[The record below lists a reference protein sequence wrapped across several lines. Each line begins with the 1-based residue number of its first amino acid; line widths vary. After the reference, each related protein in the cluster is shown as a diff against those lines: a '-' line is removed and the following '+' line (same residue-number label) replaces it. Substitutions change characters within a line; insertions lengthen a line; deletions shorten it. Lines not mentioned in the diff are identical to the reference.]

1 MSGDDLSKAPAAP
14 SSEGAPEST
23 IPTSATASRVFQPV
37 RSELDFP
44 ADEGRILAFW
54 KESQIFERT
63 LRAETRA
70 TGPSKGTFVFY
81 EGPPTANGM
90 PHNGH
95 VLTRAVKDVFPRYKT
110 MLGYDVP
117 RKAGWD
123 THGLPV
129 EVEVEKELRI
139 HGKADIEKYGVEAFI
154 SRCVD
159 SVFRYTDAWE
169 KLTDKIGFWV
179 DLDQAYVTYHK
190 SYVESVWWALSELH
204 KKGLLY
210 RGHRVCWWWPQG
222 GTALSAAEVGW
233 NYKTVDDP
241 SAFVAF
247 PLVDEPDVALCAW
260 TTTPWTLPSN
270 GYAAVRAEFDY
281 VVVDPGEGM
290 KKLIVAAG
298 LREDLAK
305 KLKRDLPVVRTL
317 KGKDLEGKRYRPPFE
332 TYAASLFDR
341 TAKRKDGSEA
351 PLYWRVILADFVTLD
366 AGTGIVHVAPAFGED
381 DFEAHRA
388 ELARDVDPLA
398 VPLLCAVRPDG
409 TFGDEMGDLAGVWV
423 KDADARLLK
432 DLAAR
437 GLLVHEEKYRH
448 DYPFCWRADDDPLLQ
463 LARPAWYIRT
473 TALIDRAIANNQAV
487 NWLPDHIKSGR
498 FGDFLANNVDW
509 ALSRERYWGT
519 PLNVWVCDKNEEHQL
534 APSSVA
540 EIEKLKPGAF
550 DHFHEAKKANPSL
563 NDHLIVHKPWIDAV
577 TFPCS
582 FNDGGSPGKPGS
594 APKPPCGGTMK
605 RVTEVI
611 DAWFDSGSMPFAQWG
626 YPHKEGSKEIFEK
639 AFPADF
645 ISEAID
651 QTRGW
656 FYSLL
661 MISTMVFEEEAQKR
675 LGLATVRPFPHPYK
689 TCVVLGHVCDREG
702 KKESKSK
709 GNYTPPEVI
718 LSRVRM
724 EFAAVD
730 VGATKV
736 ATKGADAA
744 YIAREDFEGLDFSGE
759 SAVVELYRSDREQEK
774 VRFTLHPAKGLPR
787 RIVAMSAEMLE
798 RLGLKPS
805 AGALE
810 VPPNDVPRLP
820 QEERVFIEDPATPA
834 PGADAFRWFFYAS
847 SPSWTNTRHSL
858 TNVRGSQKEFA
869 VKLRNVYSFFVI
881 YASID
886 GFSPA
891 DGNFFAK
898 DTTPAALAKS
908 WGYRPARERSL
919 LDRWMLSELALATRD
934 VRAALDNYLLFD
946 AAARLVDLVDALS
959 NWYVR
964 RSRARFWA
972 PAEAVPFDEA
982 DTVVDPSTDPILGGA
997 SDKRDAYFTL
1007 YEVLVAIAKLIAP
1020 FTPFLAEEMF
1030 QNLVR
1035 GPWPASQPQSVHLTA
1050 YPEPDEGAIDEA
1062 LAVEMRA
1069 VRELVSLGLQVRT
1082 ANKLKVRQPL
1092 SRADVVVSSAA
1103 IREAIQSHA
1112 ALIVDELNV
1121 HEVRFLKPGEEGKA
1135 VRYVLKPNFRAL
1147 GPKLG
1152 KKVQLAKQ
1160 ALAKADAA
1168 DLRARLAS
1176 EGKVSISLEGE
1187 EVTLGPEEI
1196 EVTVEASEGFAAAGG
1211 RAGVVV
1217 LHTAL
1222 TDELRDEGLFRE
1234 ILSRVQG
1241 ARKEMSL
1248 GFTERIELYVDGSDR
1263 VKKVIEASRDALMSE
1278 ALATRLVVGSA
1289 PEGAAAETR
1298 RVSVDGEELAMG
1310 VVRLGKE
1317 KAGGP

>member
-1 MSGDDLSKAPAAP
+1 MSADEASLPTDPELSN
-14 SSEGAPEST
+14 E
-23 IPTSATASRVFQPV
+23 TASQPSESAPRRVFKPV
-37 RSELDFP
+37 RADLDFP
-44 ADEGRILAFW
+44 ADEARILAFW
-54 KESQIFERT
+54 KEHQIFKKT
-63 LRAETRA
+63 LSAETRA

-95 VLTRAVKDVFPRYKT
+95 VLTRAVKDVFPRYQT
-110 MLGYDVP
+110 MRGYDVP

-154 SRCVD
+154 SRCVE

-179 DLDQAYVTYHK
+179 DLDEAYVTYHQ

-210 RGHRVCWWWPQG
+210 RGHRVSWWWPQG

-247 PLVDEPDVALCAW
+247 PLVDEPDAALCVW

-270 GYAAVRAEFDY
+270 GYAAVRPTFEY
-281 VVVDPGEGM
+281 VEVILKDG
-290 KKLIVAAG
+290 KRLIVAKG
-298 LREDLAK
+298 LREELAK
-305 KLKRDLPVVRTL
+305 KLKQELPIEREFL
-317 KGKDLEGKRYRPPFE
+317 GKELVGRRYRPPFGAFAE
-332 TYAASLFDR
+332 DLWTR
-341 TAKRKDGSEA
+341 TVKRKDGSTI
-351 PLYWRVILADFVTLD
+351 PMYWRVIAGDFVTLD

-388 ELARDVDPLA
+388 ELDKTDDPSS
-398 VPLLCAVRPDG
+398 VPLICAVRPDG
-409 TFGDEMGDLAGVWV
+409 TLGPEMGDLAGVWV
-423 KDADARLLK
+423 KDADPKLLK
-432 DLAAR
+432 DIAAR

-448 DYPFCWRADDDPLLQ
+448 EYPFCWRADDDPLIQ

-473 TALIDRAIANNQAV
+473 KSQIDRAIANSQAV
-487 NWLPDHIKSGR
+487 NWLPDHIKNGR

-519 PLNVWVCDKNEEHQL
+519 PLNVWVCEKDEEHQL
-534 APSSVA
+534 SPSSVA
-540 EIEKLKPGAF
+540 EIERLNPSAF
-550 DHFHEAKKANPSL
+550 DHFYAAKKADPSL
-563 NDHLIVHKPWIDAV
+563 SEHLIVHKPWIDAV
-577 TFPCS
+577 TLPC
-582 FNDGGSPGKPGS
+582 PT
-594 APKPPCGGTMK
+594 CGASMR

-626 YPHKEGSKEIFEK
+626 YPHKEGSVARFER

-661 MISTMVFEEEAQKR
+661 MISTMVFDEASQER
-675 LGLATVRPFPHPYK
+675 LGIKPVRSLPHPYK

-718 LSRVRM
+718 LERVRM
-724 EFAAVD
+724 AFAAAD
-730 VGATKV
+730 V
-736 ATKGADAA
+736 ATTKIAGGKPGVA
-744 YIAREDFEGLDFSGE
+744 YVAREDYEGLDFTGDAATVALYRGDRVE
-759 SAVVELYRSDREQEK
+759 DAGGRVEL
-774 VRFTLHPAKGLPR
+774 TLAPAKGLPR
-787 RIVAMSAEMLE
+787 RIVALHSEDLA
-798 RLGLKPS
+798 RLGLVPGE
-805 AGALE
+805 GALA
-810 VPPNDVPRLP
+810 VLPNDVPRLP
-820 QEERVFIEDPATPA
+820 QAERVFVEDPATPA

-858 TNVRGSQKEFA
+858 TNVRAYQKEFA

-886 GFSPA
+886 GFSPSE
-891 DGNFFAK
+891 GNFFAK
-898 DTTPAALAKS
+898 DTSPDALARS
-908 WGYRPARERSL
+908 WGYRPARERSM
-919 LDRWMLSELALATRD
+919 LDRWMLSELALATRE
-934 VRAALDNYLLFD
+934 VRAKLDAFLLFD

-972 PAEAVPFDEA
+972 PNEGVQWDDA
-982 DTVVDPSTDPILGGA
+982 DTVVDGPESGIEELDALVA
-997 SDKRDAYFTL
+997 SSFSDKRDAYFTL
-1007 YEVLVAIAKLIAP
+1007 YEVLVAIAKLTAP
-1020 FTPFLAEEMF
+1020 FTPFFAEEMY

-1035 GPWPASQPQSVHLTA
+1035 GPWPVTQPDSVHLTS

-1062 LAVEMRA
+1062 LATEMRA

-1103 IREAIQSHA
+1103 LREALAEHK
-1112 ALIVDELNV
+1112 ALIASELNV
-1121 HEVRFLKPGEEGKA
+1121 HEVRFLRPGEEGGA

-1160 ALAKADAA
+1160 ALAKADASE
-1168 DLRARLAS
+1168 LRTRLATD
-1176 EGKVSISLEGE
+1176 GKVTLDLDGE
-1187 EVTLGPEEI
+1187 SVDLGPEEV
-1196 EVTVEASEGFAAAGG
+1196 EVVVEATEGYAAAGG

-1222 TDELRDEGLFRE
+1222 SDELRDEGLFRE

-1241 ARKEMSL
+1241 VRKELKL
-1248 GFTERIELYVDGSDR
+1248 GFTERIALWIDGSDR
-1263 VKKVIEASRDALMSE
+1263 VKRVVTASREELVSE
-1278 ALATRLVVGSA
+1278 VLAKSFNTHLSRAEETAGIEVRTMVV
-1289 PEGAAAETR
+1289 E
-1298 RVSVDGEELAMG
+1298 GEELTISLS
-1310 VVRLGKE
+1310 R
-1317 KAGGP
+1317 